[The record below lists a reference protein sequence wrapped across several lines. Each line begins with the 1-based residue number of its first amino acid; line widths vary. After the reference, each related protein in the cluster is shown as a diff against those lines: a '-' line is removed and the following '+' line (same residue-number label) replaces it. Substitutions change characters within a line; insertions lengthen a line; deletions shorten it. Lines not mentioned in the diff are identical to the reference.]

1 MANTGSD
8 DETEVAVDDT
18 DQGSRELGV
27 EFGELEKKLDSHEY
41 PTTAAE
47 LVEAYGEHELEL
59 PSGEESFE
67 EALGPYTHET
77 DQEFGDA
84 DEVRQAVLNMVG
96 GEAVGEKGYTDRGLD
111 QDSDET
117 QSF

>member
-8 DETEVAVDDT
+8 DESEISVDDT
-18 DQGSRELGV
+18 DQGSRTHGV
-27 EFGELEKKLDSHEY
+27 EFGELGTELETHEY
-41 PTTAAE
+41 PTTAE
-47 LVEAYGEHELEL
+47 TLLEEYGDHELEL

-67 EALGPYTHET
+67 EVLGPYTDDP
-77 DQEFGDA
+77 DQQFNDA

-96 GEAVGEKGYTDRGLD
+96 DEAVGEKGYSDRGLE
-111 QDSDET
+111 QDSDDT

>member
-8 DETEVAVDDT
+8 DETDITVDDT

-27 EFGELEKKLDSHEY
+27 EFGELEEKLESHEY
-41 PTTAAE
+41 PTTADALIE
-47 LVEAYGEHELEL
+47 EYGEQKLEL

-77 DQEFGDA
+77 DHEFGDA

-96 GEAVGEKGYTDRGLD
+96 GEAVGEKGYSDRGLD